1 MKNRLLIL
9 IPIISMFISCSDDIT
24 DLNKNTKDATVVPAE
39 FLFTNAEKAM
49 MDQVTSTSVN
59 FNIFRLFSQQW
70 TEVQYPQESQY
81 DLTGRKIPDAH
92 WNVYY
97 RDVLRDFK
105 ESKNLLLDKK
115 AHFVGSPAEAKA
127 LDNKLAI
134 IDILSSYTYGLLVDT
149 FGDIPYTESLDIIKY
164 PQPKYDDA
172 KTIYMDLIAKL
183 TAASHALDKNN
194 GSFDSADL
202 VYHGNTAKWAKFAN
216 SLRLRMAINMADVD
230 ASYASAQAL
239 AAIADGIIASS
250 ADSAYLVYTPLQPNT
265 NPLYVD
271 LVASGR
277 NDFLPADTFV
287 NKMNDLSDP
296 RRAEYFTEY
305 PEGSGTYKGGVY
317 GVLNTYA
324 NFSHLTPTIK
334 EPEYPGVLFTY
345 SEVEFLLAEASAR
358 GMAVAGTP
366 ASHYTAAITASMTD
380 WGVAPADIATYLA
393 RPDVAYATATG
404 TWQQKIGTQSW
415 IALYN
420 RGFEAWTSYRR
431 LDFPVLN
438 VPPVTY
444 EDADGPIKVVPRRY
458 SYPGAE
464 ETLNST
470 NLKAAVSKIGSNGT
484 SKRIFWDKF

>member
-9 IPIISMFISCSDDIT
+9 IPIISLFISCSDDIT
-24 DLNKNTKDATVVPAE
+24 GLNQDTKNATSVPAE

-59 FNIFRLFSQQW
+59 FNVFRLFAQQW

-92 WNVYY
+92 WTVYY

-105 ESKNLLLDKK
+105 ESKTLLLEEK
-115 AHFVGSPAEAKA
+115 AHFVGSPAQAKE

-134 IDILSSYTYGLLVDT
+134 IDILSAYAYGILVDT
-149 FGDIPYTESLDIIKY
+149 FGDIPYTEALDIIEH

-172 KTIYMDLIAKL
+172 KTIYTDLIAKL
-183 TAASHALDKNN
+183 TAASHALDQTN
-194 GSFDSADL
+194 GSFGSADL
-202 VYHGNTAKWAKFAN
+202 VFHGDTEKWAKFAN
-216 SLRLRMAINMADVD
+216 TLRLRMAINMADVD
-230 ASYASAQAL
+230 ATYASAEVL
-239 AAIADGIIASS
+239 AAVHDGVISS
-250 ADSAYLVYTPLQPNT
+250 QADSAYLVYTPNQPNT

-287 NKMNDLSDP
+287 NKMNALSDP
-296 RRAEYFTEY
+296 RRAKYYTEY
-305 PEGSGTYKGGVY
+305 PEGSGNYKGGVY
-317 GVLNTYA
+317 GELNTYPD
-324 NFSHLTPTIK
+324 FSHITPTVK
-334 EPEYPGVLFTY
+334 EPEYPGVLLTY
-345 SEVEFLLAEASAR
+345 SEVEFLLAEAAAR
-358 GMAVAGTP
+358 GIAVGGTA
-366 ASHYTAAITASMTD
+366 ASHYNAAITASMLD
-380 WGVAPADIATYLA
+380 WGVAAADIATYLA
-393 RPDVAYATATG
+393 RTDVAFDSAN
-404 TWQQKIGTQSW
+404 WKKSIGEQSW

-431 LDFPVLN
+431 LDFPVLQ

-444 EDADGPIKVVPRRY
+444 EDADGPITVVPRRY

-464 ETLNST
+464 ETLNT
-470 NLKAAVSKIGSNGT
+470 ENLNAAVTKLGSNGT